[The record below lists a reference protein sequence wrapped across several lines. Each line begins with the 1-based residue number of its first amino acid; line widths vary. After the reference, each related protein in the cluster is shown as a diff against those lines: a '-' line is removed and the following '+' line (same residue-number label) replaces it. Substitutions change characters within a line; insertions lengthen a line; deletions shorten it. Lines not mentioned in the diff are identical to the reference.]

1 MDSTQIAV
9 MGGVIAY
16 VLTFAY
22 SIYMAVLNYK
32 QAKVKEILLETNEIL
47 KRIEKKQAAPTENAL
62 RHFYKSKL
70 LLYKGILYESRI
82 HTKRLNSNCPSDFEK
97 ISSVVRLPIW

>member
-47 KRIEKKQAAPTENAL
+47 KRIEKKL
-62 RHFYKSKL
+62 R
-70 LLYKGILYESRI
+70 
-82 HTKRLNSNCPSDFEK
+82 
-97 ISSVVRLPIW
+97 